1 MTADRKK
8 TFAVVLMTVAVLL
21 ILGIILGSMYI
32 VHQNEYGIVWQFG
45 AVRSVKDQPGLYL
58 KVPFNQSET
67 TLPKTELLYDL
78 PISDVITGDKH
89 SMVLIHLLS
98 GVSAT
103 RGCLLNLF
111 RAVSQMQRA
120 VLMLSYTTRSK
131 RLFPHRIRKLSFPAV
146 TGRWSGWL

>member
-8 TFAVVLMTVAVLL
+8 TLATVLIVVAVLL
-21 ILGIILGSMYI
+21 VLGIVLGSMYI

-58 KVPFNQSET
+58 KIPFIQSET

-89 SMVLIHLLS
+89 SMVLDSFALWRISDPRLFIESLS
-98 GVSAT
+98 GSVA
-103 RGCLLNLF
+103 N
-111 RAVSQMQRA
+111 A
-120 VLMLSYTTRSK
+120 
-131 RLFPHRIRKLSFPAV
+131 
-146 TGRWSGWL
+146 